1 MNEHPSIPRQSI
13 ELLRLLP
20 DAVFLLDA
28 AGTVLYVNP
37 AVERRTGWNAADIIG
52 QSVLDLMLFAPA
64 FRSTIL
70 AQLRGVGSWQGD
82 SERIMPDGSLRTM
95 RATWSLLEE
104 PIGDAQ
110 VIGIE
115 QDISE
120 QRAKELEYQQS
131 RKLAKIGIL
140 AEGIAHELRNP
151 LSYALSAAQ
160 LLGEKGLD
168 DDVRQQCVQTI
179 ATGLKKAGLIVD
191 NLLSLGK
198 PRAQIQ
204 RERLPLEAVLTEA
217 VDAVASHPN
226 YRNVRIVH
234 QLPADALY
242 VIGNRD
248 MLVQV
253 FYNVI
258 TNALNEMPE
267 GGRILIRGEEDQRQ
281 VRVRISDTGP
291 GVSDEQ
297 LKHLFDPF
305 FSASSSGGGTG
316 LGLTLSYFIMK
327 EHGGNIEVES
337 VPGKGATFILSFPT
351 EHGG

>member
-1 MNEHPSIPRQSI
+1 
-13 ELLRLLP
+13 
-20 DAVFLLDA
+20 
-28 AGTVLYVNP
+28 
-37 AVERRTGWNAADIIG
+37 
-52 QSVLDLMLFAPA
+52 
-64 FRSTIL
+64 
-70 AQLRGVGSWQGD
+70 
-82 SERIMPDGSLRTM
+82 
-95 RATWSLLEE
+95 AT
-104 PIGDAQ
+104 
-110 VIGIE
+110 
-115 QDISE
+115 
-120 QRAKELEYQQS
+120 
-131 RKLAKIGIL
+131 
-140 AEGIAHELRNP
+140 
-151 LSYALSAAQ
+151 Q
-160 LLGEKGLD
+160 LLGEEGLED
-168 DDVRQQCVQTI
+168 EVRLQCVQTI

-204 RERLPLEAVLTEA
+204 RERLALETVLSEA

-226 YRNVRIVH
+226 YRNVQIKH
-234 QLPADALY
+234 QLPADALF
-242 VIGNRD
+242 VVGNHD

-267 GGRILIRGEEDQRQ
+267 GGRILIRGEEDEVQ
-281 VRVRISDTGP
+281 VRIRISDTGP

-337 VPGKGATFILSFPT
+337 VPGKGATFILCFPI
-351 EHGG
+351 EVGL